1 MARKTTNTQ
10 KSPAA
15 QKRRRAAG
23 GFSNIR
29 VEGELLPLELLSK
42 IAVGDPSI
50 EGLTSEDYGL
60 FENQTI
66 NEKATEVWENLKQA
80 WKKFRAQAKSLPKD
94 ASGAKATYDLWLKA
108 LLATGLGYQL
118 RADEAPQTIGETAYP
133 ISHSAMFFA
142 ASGQKTVPVHIV
154 SFRQDLDKRDP
165 SCARSPMSLA
175 QEYLNQRGGVLWGIL
190 TNGLRLR
197 LLRENPSVARPAFVE
212 FDLETIFDGDFYGD
226 FSLFYLLCH
235 ASRLRPIDEAVSVGG
250 AEPSGEDDDSAGD
263 ENGDDE
269 GEDTEGAAGPAV
281 VTSTCYLEK
290 YRAAARIEGVRVY
303 DTLRVGV
310 REAIKHL
317 GRGFLTHPDNDFIK
331 QKFESGSLTL
341 QDFYH
346 ELLRLVYRIIFLFIA
361 EDRDLIFGPE
371 VSKEK
376 RLIYDKFYSMNRFR
390 AMAPKVGGREK
401 DLWIA
406 LRDIFRRF
414 ASGEERLGVP
424 ALGSTLFSPQF
435 TPHLDEASLDNSSLM
450 AAVWLLAYTDINGC
464 RQSVNYKNLGTEE
477 LGSIYEALLEMRPHR
492 DTGDFDLSDGVSG
505 NERKTSGSYYTPPEL
520 VASLVES
527 ALVPVMEQRLRAA
540 KTKKAQ
546 IEAILSMKVCDPT
559 CGSGHFLLGAAHRM
573 GHRLAQIRSGESSPT
588 GEAYRQGVRD
598 VIAHCIYGADINPMA
613 VELCKVSLWIESMV
627 PNKAMMFL
635 DHRIRCGNT
644 FLGAWR
650 DLVKQGIPDGAY
662 TPLEGDSKALCAQ
675 LKKANAGRRDG
686 YRDLELE
693 PDRQAEAESES
704 PEALAAIDSAANET
718 ADDYETKSAR
728 YDVYLKGEKHR
739 RDKDLFD
746 LWSAA
751 FLWPKKDD
759 RDDPPTHDD
768 LRGVQNKGIFNL
780 TQNQRETLK
789 TLREEY
795 QFFHWELEFPEVFTP
810 QRGGF
815 DVVVGNP
822 PWEKIKLQEKEF
834 FAARDPEIAA
844 AVNKDRRGKMINR
857 LKAED
862 APLYRDFLRAKRKSE
877 ALSVFVRTSGNFPLC
892 GRGDINTYTLFA
904 EENRRLIAPGGR
916 VGCIVQSGIATDKT
930 TSAFFQ
936 DLIQTNSLVSLY
948 DFENRKGIFP
958 SVHRSMKFALLS
970 MAKSGAYDHQAHF
983 SFFNLAVSDLET
995 EGHTFTLSKND
1006 FQILNPNTLT
1016 CPVFR
1021 QERDAELTKAI
1032 YRRVPILLREYSAD
1046 AQGEG
1051 GNPWGVSFST
1061 MFHMS
1066 NDSDK
1071 FRTRQQLEDLHG
1083 RLEGNRFIVPGAGGS
1098 RIIYL
1103 PLYEGKMIHQFNHR
1117 HSGFEI
1123 PPGKTTPEVITTK
1136 ESRLSDPKMAARP
1149 RYWVEESD
1157 VEEKISA
1164 SCVNKG
1170 IEVPKFLVG
1179 FRDIT
1184 NVTNERTCIASAVP
1198 VTAVGHTLP
1207 LVFFSNIS
1215 DEEKGIY
1222 FAEESSF
1229 CHDFAARQKVGGTH
1243 MTYNYYKQLPHLP
1256 PERLRPY
1263 TEEIVPHVLK
1273 LVYTSEEMRPFAESL
1288 GYKGEP
1294 FRWDPRERFELRCRL
1309 DALFFGL
1316 YLGFGGWSEATVAEE
1331 TVDDIHRLTG
1341 YFPTPLDALDYI
1353 MGTFPIVKKN
1363 ELKSEEKIAFAREI
1377 CGEGYDPQKY
1387 YPSHAV
1393 IRKFYLD
1400 YGGNDPGN

>member
-1 MARKTTNTQ
+1 MARKTTNTK

-390 AMAPKVGGREK
+390 AMAPKVGGQEK

-435 TPHLDEASLDNSSLM
+435 TPHLDKASLDNSSLM

-728 YDVYLKGEKHR
+728 YAVYLKGEKHR

-780 TQNQRETLK
+780 TQKRRETLK
-789 TLREEY
+789 ELVKEY

-810 QRGGF
+810 ERGGF

-822 PWEKIKLQEKEF
+822 PWETLELKEKEF
-834 FAARDPEIAA
+834 FAARCPDISEAKTAEKRKQLINKLRTEDP
-844 AVNKDRRGKMINR
+844 
-857 LKAED
+857 
-862 APLYRDFLRAKRKSE
+862 PLYADYFYALRH
-877 ALSVFVRTSGNFPLC
+877 VSGL
-892 GRGDINTYTLFA
+892 RQLFT
-904 EENRRLIAPGGR
+904 
-916 VGCIVQSGIATDKT
+916 QSGRFQRDQGKDKT
-930 TSAFFQ
+930 Y
-936 DLIQTNSLVSLY
+936 QTGKINNNAVY
-948 DFENRKGIFP
+948 Y
-958 SVHRSMKFALLS
+958 LLS
-970 MAKSGAYDHQAHF
+970 
-983 SFFNLAVSDLET
+983 
-995 EGHTFTLSKND
+995 
-1006 FQILNPNTLT
+1006 
-1016 CPVFR
+1016 R
-1021 QERDAELTKAI
+1021 
-1032 YRRVPILLREYSAD
+1032 
-1046 AQGEG
+1046 
-1051 GNPWGVSFST
+1051 
-1061 MFHMS
+1061 
-1066 NDSDK
+1066 
-1071 FRTRQQLEDLHG
+1071 
-1083 RLEGNRFIVPGAGGS
+1083 
-1098 RIIYL
+1098 
-1103 PLYEGKMIHQFNHR
+1103 
-1117 HSGFEI
+1117 
-1123 PPGKTTPEVITTK
+1123 
-1136 ESRLSDPKMAARP
+1136 
-1149 RYWVEESD
+1149 
-1157 VEEKISA
+1157 
-1164 SCVNKG
+1164 
-1170 IEVPKFLVG
+1170 
-1179 FRDIT
+1179 
-1184 NVTNERTCIASAVP
+1184 
-1198 VTAVGHTLP
+1198 
-1207 LVFFSNIS
+1207 
-1215 DEEKGIY
+1215 
-1222 FAEESSF
+1222 
-1229 CHDFAARQKVGGTH
+1229 
-1243 MTYNYYKQLPHLP
+1243 
-1256 PERLRPY
+1256 
-1263 TEEIVPHVLK
+1263 
-1273 LVYTSEEMRPFAESL
+1273 
-1288 GYKGEP
+1288 
-1294 FRWDPRERFELRCRL
+1294 
-1309 DALFFGL
+1309 
-1316 YLGFGGWSEATVAEE
+1316 
-1331 TVDDIHRLTG
+1331 
-1341 YFPTPLDALDYI
+1341 
-1353 MGTFPIVKKN
+1353 
-1363 ELKSEEKIAFAREI
+1363 
-1377 CGEGYDPQKY
+1377 
-1387 YPSHAV
+1387 
-1393 IRKFYLD
+1393 
-1400 YGGNDPGN
+1400 